1 MPKGKKKLIVLVED
15 EQTLA
20 NLIELHLKKK
30 GFSVKTAKDG
40 IEGLEMIMEEKPDLV
55 LLDII
60 LPRMNG
66 FSVMEKL
73 NEQGILPALPVII
86 VSASGQPVEIERARK
101 FGARDYLIKVN
112 FHPDEVVEKVQ
123 RALGEETLPDKPK
136 TKKKQGPS
144 EEKPSLII
152 PQNQETPGGNS
163 VLVVEDDTL
172 LVNALER
179 KFSNKNYKVFK
190 AMRVDDARS
199 ILEKED
205 IDIVLLDI
213 VLPDTNGLAFL
224 KELKES
230 KKWGRIPVIIISN
243 LGQRD
248 EIKEGIKMGA
258 EDYIVKAE
266 TVPNEIFLRV
276 DAMIQEKNTKSK

>member
-1 MPKGKKKLIVLVED
+1 
-15 EQTLA
+15 
-20 NLIELHLKKK
+20 
-30 GFSVKTAKDG
+30 
-40 IEGLEMIMEEKPDLV
+40 
-55 LLDII
+55 
-60 LPRMNG
+60 
-66 FSVMEKL
+66 
-73 NEQGILPALPVII
+73 
-86 VSASGQPVEIERARK
+86 
-101 FGARDYLIKVN
+101 
-112 FHPDEVVEKVQ
+112 
-123 RALGEETLPDKPK
+123 
-136 TKKKQGPS
+136 
-144 EEKPSLII
+144 
-152 PQNQETPGGNS
+152 
-163 VLVVEDDTL
+163 
-172 LVNALER
+172 
-179 KFSNKNYKVFK
+179 
-190 AMRVDDARS
+190 MRVDDARS